1 MLEAWPEGQQRQSAG
16 WPTTLVQ
23 TKIYQQMFDEFS
35 QHLLT
40 DIHCALRVSQEDFHE
55 AFAFFGGGGSKQ
67 SKQKM

>member
-40 DIHCALRVSQEDFHE
+40 DIHCAQRVSQEDFHE
-55 AFAFFGGGGSKQ
+55 ALDFFLAKQ